1 MTGNTILGRHV
12 FDISRDVKMCVR
24 RQVVLDGGRRAIVVS
39 SPERWI
45 HYCVQDPD
53 LVKNNMAACMAMCLP
68 GPHTFL
74 MVIPISS
81 HQGREWTVEG
91 PLELLNDTVWKN
103 TIVIFTRC
111 ERLRGSSMEDYFAR
125 RRFLKVVLERC
136 GQRYHLLDTSIWGKD
151 DDTQVA
157 ELLEKIDAMVAG
169 NLKTG
174 GVGYVTTNEEVS
186 RITEREREEVEKR
199 AILRRIN
206 AQTTKSTLRSL
217 MGKHH
222 LCLSSIFFL

>member
-1 MTGNTILGRHV
+1 M

-24 RQVVLDGGRRAIVVS
+24 RQGVLDDGCRVIVVN

-45 HYCVQDPD
+45 RYSVREPD
-53 LVKNNMAACMAMCLP
+53 LVKNNMAACTSMCLP
-68 GPHTFL
+68 GPHAFL

-81 HQGREWTVEG
+81 QQGREWTVEG
-91 PLELLNDTVWKN
+91 PLELLNDTVWRN

-111 ERLRGSSMEDYFAR
+111 ERLRGSSVEDYIVR
-125 RRFLKVVLERC
+125 RRFLKTVLERC
-136 GQRYHLLDTSIWGKD
+136 RHRYHLLDTSIWGKD

-169 NLKTG
+169 NIKTG
-174 GVGYVTTNEEVS
+174 GVGYVTTNEEIS
-186 RITEREREEVEKR
+186 RITERERKEVEER
-199 AILRRIN
+199 A
-206 AQTTKSTLRSL
+206 TLRQMDVQTARNTHRYL

-222 LCLSSIFFL
+222 LKALSSIF